1 MLCGRHYF
9 TFPQHLN
16 QDLGTQAYLKWIQPR
31 YESTA
36 LPSAKRTISEGFP
49 PPPKYG
55 YVNDDVITGMERMA
69 KEKREGK
76 QTSLFLNG
84 SHSLLFNKYLRTQ
97 RSRVSDK
104 RAVSLCQTIQ
114 NSCWTLETVRIDR
127 LKIKHI
133 PYYSEIPWI
142 KTPEN
147 SSSQG
152 IYITEY
158 HLATLQ
164 NLVLSSYWVI

>member
-36 LPSAKRTISEGFP
+36 LPSAKRTISEGFFF
-49 PPPKYG
+49 PPKIWLCEWWCYYWYG
-55 YVNDDVITGMERMA
+55 EDGLREER
-69 KEKREGK
+69 R
-76 QTSLFLNG
+76 QTSLFLSG
-84 SHSLLFNKYLRTQ
+84 SHSLLFNKYLMTQ
-97 RSRVSDK
+97 RARASDK
-104 RAVSLCQTIQ
+104 KAASLCQTIQ
-114 NSCWTLETVRIDR
+114 NCCWTLETVRIDR

-133 PYYSEIPWI
+133 PYYSEIPWA

-152 IYITEY
+152 IYITECN
-158 HLATLQ
+158 LAALQ
-164 NLVLSSYWVI
+164 DLVLNSYWVI

>member
-36 LPSAKRTISEGFP
+36 LPSAKRADSEGFFFFFQ
-49 PPPKYG
+49 
-55 YVNDDVITGMERMA
+55 NMA
-69 KEKREGK
+69 MWMMMLLLVWRGWPKRERR
-76 QTSLFLNG
+76 QTSLFLSG
-84 SHSLLFNKYLRTQ
+84 SHSLLFNKYLMTQ
-97 RSRVSDK
+97 RARASDK
-104 RAVSLCQTIQ
+104 KAASLCQTIQ
-114 NSCWTLETVRIDR
+114 NCYWTLETVRIDR

-133 PYYSEIPWI
+133 PYYSEILWA

-147 SSSQG
+147 SSSRG
-152 IYITEY
+152 IYITECN
-158 HLATLQ
+158 LAALQ
-164 NLVLSSYWVI
+164 DLVLNSYWVI